1 MMNMLASVT
10 KDAQKVKV
18 GFGKWLK
25 VYFADE
31 PNGPVVVTLDIPGAW
46 AKYLCVEVGAFVFTA
61 KFCLLAIR

>member
-1 MMNMLASVT
+1 MGMIASVT
-10 KDAQKVKV
+10 KDVQKVKID
-18 GFGKWLK
+18 FGKFVK

-46 AKYLCVEVGAFVFTA
+46 AKYLCIEVGVWIFTA